1 MELGL
6 TTVKLRTTPNLYTK
20 EWLTEPSSSEL
31 NFLLKVAYS
40 NARHCIYIPPN
51 SVISTSSPLIT
62 VALDVLPIM
71 NIIFIDFV
79 GSEASDP
86 IDPISFNLMNS
97 IVVF

>member
-1 MELGL
+1 MEKKVLFL
-6 TTVKLRTTPNLYTK
+6 KKKLEIDTY
-20 EWLTEPSSSEL
+20 
-31 NFLLKVAYS
+31 V
-40 NARHCIYIPPN
+40 HYIPPN
-51 SVISTSSPLIT
+51 SSISTSSPLIT

-97 IVVF
+97 IVVS